1 MSLPSPSSFE
11 TLPEHLAR
19 PALRRIHPVPMQREN
34 QLFLGLQDPCGLS
47 SQMMVVP
54 PQAFQVMQLFNGT
67 RSLDE
72 IATAMKIADPAPL
85 IELLKKLDEFG
96 LVWGPTCEALEDK
109 KKAELEAAGAFP
121 AAATR
126 SLGEDAAVI
135 RTQLEKWLDE
145 AEDSGID
152 EPISGLVACHLD
164 YQRGFPVFA
173 ASYRAVAKGPKP
185 DRVVILGSNH
195 FGLGDGVTVS
205 HIGFESPLGR
215 VEVDSAILNRLR
227 LKSGDKLFKDILD
240 HLPEHSIQLQL
251 LWVQH
256 LFGNVP
262 VIAALIP
269 DPNIGL
275 IADDGARV
283 GMQEFIN
290 LLDEALT
297 AEGGRTLF
305 IASAD
310 LSHAGPA
317 YGEQGDI
324 TPQRRREVE
333 AHDRA
338 MMKAYIESPDAL
350 VAGMRETKNPT
361 RWTSVG
367 ALAALA
373 KLAKPSAVELI
384 DYRQAVDEQGKAL
397 VSTASMVLLA
407 AAR

>member
-1 MSLPSPSSFE
+1 MSNDMSTE

-67 RSLDE
+67 RTVDE
-72 IATAMKIADPAPL
+72 IVVAMKITDAAPL
-85 IELLKKLDEFG
+85 VELLKKLDEFG

-109 KKAELEAAGAFP
+109 KKAELVAAGAFP
-121 AAATR
+121 AAATK
-126 SLGEDAAVI
+126 SLGEDPAVI
-135 RTQLEKWLDE
+135 RKQLEQWLDE

-152 EPISGLVACHLD
+152 EPICGLVACHLD
-164 YQRGFPVFA
+164 YQRGHPVFA

-205 HIGFESPLGR
+205 DLGFESPLGR
-215 VEVDSAILNRLR
+215 VPVDAGVIARLR
-227 LKSGDKLFKDILD
+227 TKTGDKLFKDILD

-262 VIAALIP
+262 VVAALIP

-283 GMQEFIN
+283 GMQEFIKV
-290 LLDEALT
+290 LDEVLA

-317 YGEQGDI
+317 YGEQADVND
-324 TPQRRREVE
+324 QRRREVE

-338 MMKAYIESPDAL
+338 MMKAFIDSPDTF
-350 VAGMRETKNPT
+350 VAGMLETKNPT

-367 ALAALA
+367 AMAAVA
-373 KLAKPSAVELI
+373 KLAKPSAIELI